1 MIDMTILAYCIPGL
15 LLVLTLI
22 LSSRNRFMG
31 NDAVLNTFSI
41 IHAFYLLGLTI
52 FIMFTADLPV
62 YFMDGRYFA
71 IDRLSLYEILIAA
84 IVFCLSAIYA
94 RGYIRDL
101 LNTGEIAR
109 NNTGLFYGAFNM
121 LFTVIVLS
129 FLANNVALY
138 WIFLELTTLFSA
150 LLIVI
155 LKAREN
161 ITASLKYVFIAS
173 SAMLFSFVGIII
185 LYALN
190 LDLVNGGV
198 LNWDTLLEIAPSL
211 PGTAFGVAFILLFIG
226 FGAKSGLVPF
236 HTWLPIAHS
245 RAPSVVS
252 ALLSGVLLNIGIY
265 GIMRLNA
272 VATQTTVGDNLK
284 VFLIVA
290 GILSI
295 LVPAFCLAVRTD
307 TKKFIAFSS
316 IEHMGLLVLG
326 IGLSSPAVLFWVLF
340 HKLGHSLSKALLFFS
355 AGIFH
360 RQYESN
366 KYFQIKNA
374 FKLQPL
380 ASWGLILGSL
390 SVLGVPLFPIFLSKL
405 NILIGLADFSVAGLV
420 IVLLLLFIIASSFG
434 YYLVRA
440 FSNRE
445 EEAELKAYNT
455 PKSMKWPIVFIFV
468 ILLGLGLYM
477 PGGLAD
483 WLNGIVSDLG
493 FLG

>member
-1 MIDMTILAYCIPGL
+1 MIDLAILAYCIPGL

-22 LSSRNRFMG
+22 LSGRNKFLG
-31 NDAVLNTFSI
+31 NDAVLNAFSI
-41 IHAFYLLGLTI
+41 IHAFYLLGLT
-52 FIMFTADLPV
+52 FVIMFGADLPV

-71 IDRLSLYEILIAA
+71 IDRLSLYEILIAT
-84 IVFCLSAIYA
+84 IVFCLSTIYA

-101 LNTGEIAR
+101 LNSGEIAR
-109 NNTGLFYGAFNM
+109 NNTKLFYGAFNL

-138 WIFLELTTLFSA
+138 WIFLELTTLLSA

-161 ITASLKYVFIAS
+161 ITASLKYIFIAS
-173 SAMLFSFVGIII
+173 SAMLFSFIGIII

-190 LDLVNGGV
+190 RDLVNGGL
-198 LNWDTLLEIAPSL
+198 LNWDTLMAIAPSL
-211 PGTAFGVAFILLFIG
+211 SGTAFGIAFILLFIG

-236 HTWLPIAHS
+236 HTWLPTAHS

-284 VFLIVA
+284 IFLIVA
-290 GILSI
+290 GIISI
-295 LVPAFCLAVRTD
+295 LVPAFCLAARTN

-340 HKLGHSLSKALLFFS
+340 HMLGHSLSKTLLFFS

-405 NILIGLADFSVAGLV
+405 NILMGLADFSIAGLV
-420 IVLLLLFIIASSFG
+420 IVLILLFMIASSFG

-440 FSNRE
+440 FNSKE
-445 EEAELKAYNT
+445 EETELKVYNT

-468 ILLGLGLYM
+468 ILLVLGLYI
-477 PGGLAD
+477 PGGLSD
-483 WLNGIVSDLG
+483 LLSGIVSDLG
-493 FLG
+493 F